1 MSLEDYKKKRN
12 FKKTPEPKGI
22 INKSKQNIF
31 VIQKHDAG
39 RLHYDFRLEINGVLK
54 SWAIPKG
61 PSLNPKEKRLAVE
74 TEDHPMDYAEFEGVI
89 PEDNYGAGTVLIWDK
104 GTFENKTQKNEE
116 DIPIEVAYN
125 DGHISVVLNG
135 TKLKGGFA
143 LIKTQ
148 RKNQWLL
155 IKKTDQ
161 EADTT
166 KDILKEKPESVIS
179 KKKLEDF

>member
-12 FKKTPEPKGI
+12 FRKTPEPMETTI
-22 INKSKQNIF
+22 ESKQNIF

-74 TEDHPMDYAEFEGVI
+74 TEDHPIDYAEFEGVI
-89 PEDNYGAGTVLIWDK
+89 PEDNYGAGMVLIWDK
-104 GTFENKTQKNEE
+104 GTFENKTQKNNK
-116 DIPIEVAYN
+116 DVPIETAYN
-125 DGHISVVLNG
+125 NGHISIVLNG
-135 TKLKGGFA
+135 TKLQGGFA

-155 IKKTDQ
+155 IKKNDQ
-161 EADTT
+161 TADTT
-166 KDILKEKPESVIS
+166 KDILKTRPESVLS
-179 KKKLEDF
+179 KKTLEDF

>member
-1 MSLEDYKKKRN
+1 
-12 FKKTPEPKGI
+12 
-22 INKSKQNIF
+22 
-31 VIQKHDAG
+31 
-39 RLHYDFRLEINGVLK
+39 
-54 SWAIPKG
+54 
-61 PSLNPKEKRLAVE
+61 
-74 TEDHPMDYAEFEGVI
+74 MDYAEFEGVI
-89 PEDNYGAGTVLIWDK
+89 PEDNYGAGTVLVWDK
-104 GTFENKTQKNEE
+104 GTFENKTQKN
-116 DIPIEVAYN
+116 DKAIPIEVAYN